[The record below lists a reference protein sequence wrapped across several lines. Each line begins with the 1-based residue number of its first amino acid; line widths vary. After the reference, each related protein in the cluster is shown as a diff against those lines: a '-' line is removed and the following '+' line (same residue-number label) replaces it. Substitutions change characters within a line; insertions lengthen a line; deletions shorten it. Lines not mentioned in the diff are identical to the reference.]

1 MLFYLKEL
9 TMFDEN
15 VDSVIKSLSKTVVKL
30 QKVAAKK
37 DAELIETATKMAA
50 LSDHCDNCRSEA
62 VRAAR
67 IADKL
72 NELLA

>member
-1 MLFYLKEL
+1 
-9 TMFDEN
+9 MFFNQN
-15 VDSVIKSLSKTVVKL
+15 VDSVVKTLNKTVAKL

-37 DAELIETATKMAA
+37 DAELMKTATKMAA
-50 LSDHCDNCRSEA
+50 LSDHCDNCRSES